1 VALLT
6 LLALAGHAEA
16 ASSSETLLFESIGD
30 MVSGLSFSHT
40 IVKVPLNELD
50 QQIQS
55 YRKTLEKEF
64 NYDQLKDLYAE
75 TFGNITIPANVPK
88 FEESV
93 FKRWMKIGAIHMG
106 EVDRLTQ
113 RMQIIY
119 EALPNIKSSLEND
132 RQTTPFTPPTQIER
146 PPEWRAHDN
155 LRETKYEDHF
165 KKPLKRPKRFLPLI
179 ALGLGA
185 AGTLFG
191 SLGMASSSKLDARV
205 EILEENQK
213 IATTI
218 VDGLLN
224 VSRLMEEEIAGL
236 LMQNAL
242 NEKFDTSIL
251 LARLRTHSTMIE
263 AAISKHED
271 LIQQL
276 QQQQLAVNFMDEK
289 TLRHLYQQA
298 KSRANAFG
306 CTLLLQKPSDLFQI
320 KVSHFYNGQILSL
333 VLHIPIAPE
342 DSFMR
347 LFKLHPFP
355 LPLANDTFVVPNVRH
370 DVLAV
375 SNTNF
380 RYTAQMSSVD
390 LLGCLKLGKLHLC
403 ERNGVLYKNPEDS
416 CLGALYH
423 QKFDIAKKICT
434 FTVEPA
440 REYIHQLMDNWF
452 LVHLLEPTTV
462 PVLCS
467 NNSHLEWH
475 LKAGVTRQH
484 LGAGCVADFPRHR
497 LLSDLS
503 ILIPQDYVQFEM
515 EWDPVSFLPDT
526 RELLIPEF
534 KKLERLG
541 ATTVT
546 LSTLQSIATN
556 RLDETPMLHKIHFGF
571 NAIAVFTAAVLFTLC
586 VHRYHSIHQERI
598 RLRRERELQDAIR
611 TAIGNNTLIFDEEG
625 PRFTAT
631 PLPRD
636 LRPSSSAN
644 EPLIDSKANAP

>member
-1 VALLT
+1 MALLT

-88 FEESV
+88 FEDSV
-93 FKRWMKIGAIHMG
+93 FKRWIKIGAIHMG
-106 EVDRLTQ
+106 EVDRLAQ
-113 RMQIIY
+113 RMQIVY

-146 PPEWRAHDN
+146 PPEWRAHDT

-276 QQQQLAVNFMDEK
+276 QQQQLAVNFMDER

-306 CTLLLQKPSDLFQI
+306 CILLLQKPSDLFQI

-333 VLHIPIAPE
+333 V
-342 DSFMR
+342 
-347 LFKLHPFP
+347 
-355 LPLANDTFVVPNVRH
+355 
-370 DVLAV
+370 
-375 SNTNF
+375 
-380 RYTAQMSSVD
+380 
-390 LLGCLKLGKLHLC
+390 
-403 ERNGVLYKNPEDS
+403 
-416 CLGALYH
+416 
-423 QKFDIAKKICT
+423 
-434 FTVEPA
+434 
-440 REYIHQLMDNWF
+440 
-452 LVHLLEPTTV
+452 
-462 PVLCS
+462 
-467 NNSHLEWH
+467 
-475 LKAGVTRQH
+475 
-484 LGAGCVADFPRHR
+484 
-497 LLSDLS
+497 
-503 ILIPQDYVQFEM
+503 
-515 EWDPVSFLPDT
+515 
-526 RELLIPEF
+526 
-534 KKLERLG
+534 
-541 ATTVT
+541 
-546 LSTLQSIATN
+546 
-556 RLDETPMLHKIHFGF
+556 
-571 NAIAVFTAAVLFTLC
+571 
-586 VHRYHSIHQERI
+586 
-598 RLRRERELQDAIR
+598 
-611 TAIGNNTLIFDEEG
+611 
-625 PRFTAT
+625 
-631 PLPRD
+631 
-636 LRPSSSAN
+636 
-644 EPLIDSKANAP
+644 